1 NDRPKRLLDEE
12 VGGETTSGIVLVI
25 VNFCSKMD
33 FLKGSRR
40 DTLKCFCFRSIKLE
54 FCNDCVIQ
62 VDETRYLLHKWETYA
77 IGGSGNPT
85 IKNQGDQCTAIA
97 DSNANEDFL
106 LLVYGHTTSK
116 MDAEDNTV
124 IHLHR
129 YHLLQVYIIRF
140 GMTKSMSADEDE
152 ENKAR
157 LARAQAVN
165 CFHINLKLSTMDYFG
180 PSHSVDSADR
190 DKSSCSGSLS
200 VLYKDQ
206 TKEFL
211 WIKISLLR
219 PRVSFSGELRYLT
232 SLWVSRNE
240 EPRDELNRAE
250 NKKDKIRAALK
261 LLTFREERVLV
272 QFWSSLDVG
281 KHQLLTSIDQ
291 PFGLGIIDEGL
302 YSYRRDS
309 ERNVFLVDKD
319 HAEEDI
325 SPLARVFRQ
334 GLPEWTSDLNN
345 YKPEDFPQQEC
356 AIRCNLHGYLALPV
370 FDSTTNLCV
379 GVIEL
384 LMSSKT
390 TDYAFEV
397 QQVHEALKTQNLTSP
412 KVFDF
417 ATPNVPSEQRQIE
430 LDILCGILRTA
441 CDSHGL
447 PLAQA
452 WAVSPAA
459 SFVSQDKVIE
469 KTCSSFDTKCIGK
482 VCMSTTALPFH
493 VRDMGMWP
501 FRDACKEHHLDM
513 SRSFVGKAL
522 LARGS
527 SYCQDVTE
535 LTEEEYPLFFLPSYM
550 KDGSYVPYLVQT
562 LKQKV
567 EDASGFELGE
577 ISSPAEVTGPP
588 RDASFLSFSIKPP
601 IYHRKTTQTIWTDNI
616 YMVGSREIENATLYS
631 IVTNQETSDI
641 TTIAGLKSKTLKR
654 GRKRKIDS
662 LTMEAVKEHVGKP
675 ISQAAESFGVSRST
689 VKRFCRENEVV
700 SQRSSQRSSSR
711 WSAIRVVVLF
721 VLRVKRLSCSG
732 KQLSYGQ
739 HSYLPSKPDPIYQVA
754 QLTVKATFK
763 GDMIKFKFPI
773 SSGLLELENEVAQRL
788 DFIGKRLMIKYKD
801 EENDWLRITCDDDLH
816 NLPEFLASHTT
827 IRLLVELASN

>member
-1 NDRPKRLLDEE
+1 MFPAPSL
-12 VGGETTSGIVLVI
+12 I
-25 VNFCSKMD
+25 C
-33 FLKGSRR
+33 
-40 DTLKCFCFRSIKLE
+40 
-54 FCNDCVIQ
+54 
-62 VDETRYLLHKWETYA
+62 
-77 IGGSGNPT
+77 P
-85 IKNQGDQCTAIA
+85 CT
-97 DSNANEDFL
+97 
-106 LLVYGHTTSK
+106 K
-116 MDAEDNTV
+116 
-124 IHLHR
+124 
-129 YHLLQVYIIRF
+129 IRQ
-140 GMTKSMSADEDE
+140 K
-152 ENKAR
+152 K
-157 LARAQAVN
+157 
-165 CFHINLKLSTMDYFG
+165 
-180 PSHSVDSADR
+180 
-190 DKSSCSGSLS
+190 
-200 VLYKDQ
+200 
-206 TKEFL
+206 FL

-250 NKKDKIRAALK
+250 NKKEKIRAALK
-261 LLTFREERVLV
+261 LLTFREEHVLV
-272 QFWSSLDVG
+272 QFWSPRVVG
-281 KHQLLTSIDQ
+281 KHQLLTTADQ
-291 PFGLGIIDEGL
+291 PFGLGVIDEEL
-302 YSYRRDS
+302 CSYRRDS
-309 ERNVFLVDKD
+309 EQIVFLVDKD
-319 HAEEDI
+319 DEEEDI
-325 SPLARVFRQ
+325 SPPARVFRR
-334 GLPEWTSDLNN
+334 GLPEWTSDLTN
-345 YKPEDFPQQEC
+345 YRPKDFLQQEC
-356 AIRCNLHGYLALPV
+356 AICCNLHGYLALPV
-370 FDSTTNLCV
+370 FDSTTGFCV

-384 LMSSKT
+384 LMSSTNT
-390 TDYAFEV
+390 TNAFEV
-397 QQVHEALKTQNLTSP
+397 QQVHKALKTQNLTSP

-535 LTEEEYPLFFLPSYM
+535 LTEEEYPLVRNAHMYKITSCFAIFLHSLEGNDEYVLEFFLPSYM

-588 RDASFLSFSIKPP
+588 RDASFLSFSIKPQFVQVSAVTMANTLEFGMDSS
-601 IYHRKTTQTIWTDNI
+601 YSEQVLGNVVKTDSADVQSQCSSRENYPNDMTDNI
-616 YMVGSREIENATLYS
+616 NMVGSREIENATLYS

-689 VKRFCRENEVV
+689 LKRFCRENGISSWPKPNQNKKTSHVTDPKMSQEVV

-739 HSYLPSKPDPIYQVA
+739 HS
-754 QLTVKATFK
+754 
-763 GDMIKFKFPI
+763 
-773 SSGLLELENEVAQRL
+773 
-788 DFIGKRLMIKYKD
+788 
-801 EENDWLRITCDDDLH
+801 
-816 NLPEFLASHTT
+816 
-827 IRLLVELASN
+827 

>member
-1 NDRPKRLLDEE
+1 
-12 VGGETTSGIVLVI
+12 
-25 VNFCSKMD
+25 
-33 FLKGSRR
+33 
-40 DTLKCFCFRSIKLE
+40 
-54 FCNDCVIQ
+54 
-62 VDETRYLLHKWETYA
+62 
-77 IGGSGNPT
+77 
-85 IKNQGDQCTAIA
+85 
-97 DSNANEDFL
+97 
-106 LLVYGHTTSK
+106 
-116 MDAEDNTV
+116 
-124 IHLHR
+124 
-129 YHLLQVYIIRF
+129 
-140 GMTKSMSADEDE
+140 
-152 ENKAR
+152 
-157 LARAQAVN
+157 
-165 CFHINLKLSTMDYFG
+165 MDYFG

-232 SLWVSRNE
+232 SLWVSIHE

-250 NKKDKIRAALK
+250 NKKEKIRAALK

-272 QFWSSLDVG
+272 QFWSPLDVG

-319 HAEEDI
+319 HVEEDI

-452 WAVSPAA
+452 WAVSPAT

-482 VCMSTTALPFH
+482 VCMSTTALPYY

-501 FRDACKEHHLDM
+501 FREACKEHHLDM
-513 SRSFVGKAL
+513 SCSFVGKAL

-535 LTEEEYPLFFLPSYM
+535 LTEEEYPLVHNAHMYKIASCFAIFLHSLEGNDEYVLEFFLPSCM

-577 ISSPAEVTGPP
+577 ISSPTEVTGSP
-588 RDASFLSFSIKPP
+588 RDASFLSFSTKPQYIQVSAVTTANTLEFGMDSSYSEP
-601 IYHRKTTQTIWTDNI
+601 VLANVVKTDSADVQSQCSSREDYPNDMTDNI
-616 YMVGSREIENATLYS
+616 NMVDSREIDNATLYS
-631 IVTNQETSDI
+631 IVTNQETSD
-641 TTIAGLKSKTLKR
+641 TTTNAGLKTKTLKR

-689 VKRFCRENEVV
+689 LKRFCRENGILSWPKPSQSKKTSHATDSNMSQEIV
-700 SQRSSQRSSSR
+700 SQQSSQRSSSR
-711 WSAIRVVVLF
+711 WFARRHVVLF
-721 VLRVKRLSCSG
+721 VVRVKRLSSSG
-732 KQLSYGQ
+732 RP
-739 HSYLPSKPDPIYQVA
+739 SYLPSKSDTIYQA
-754 QLTVKATFK
+754 AHLMVKAIFK
-763 GDMIKFKFPI
+763 GDMIKFPFPI
-773 SSGLLELENEVAQRL
+773 TSSLLELENEVAQRL
-788 DFIGKRLMIKYKD
+788 DLKGKMLSIKYKD
-801 EENDWLRITCDDDLH
+801 EENDLLLITCDDDLH
-816 NLPEFLASHTT
+816 GFRDFLARNATAK
-827 IRLLVELASN
+827 LLVELASN